1 MGKFRRLIG
10 VQVTEPGLRMA
21 AEQNHEIDHSETMV
35 RSPAEASAGE
45 PQPAGRE
52 AIAVR
57 PAASPVHISFI
68 GGCVSEYVL
77 KACSDLLLMKNRIMH
92 CATPVLVG
100 PSAPAIDVDTSHW
113 SRVARVMFTFENS
126 GQCVDALAD
135 LADVVLIDFNRDF
148 CKPTMQIA
156 GRRFSWHYDFE
167 NCLSASSWLTRH
179 ARLEDEATH
188 EYFVRWTEA
197 VDVFLHRLTAEG
209 KRVLVLVPAPA
220 MMIVEE
226 GRVVPFDGPRNPID
240 ARKTMLVSRANR
252 WLLSRY
258 DARRD
263 IRLVV
268 VDYPAFASP
277 TKDFRWVY
285 HYDHWVSR
293 FIGLQ
298 VHAAAIA

>member
-1 MGKFRRLIG
+1 
-10 VQVTEPGLRMA
+10 MA
-21 AEQNHEIDHSETMV
+21 AEQDHEIDRSETTI
-35 RSPAEASAGE
+35 RSRAEASTDE
-45 PQPAGRE
+45 PQSADRRPV
-52 AIAVR
+52 AVR
-57 PAASPVHISFI
+57 AAASPVPISFI
-68 GGCVSEYVL
+68 GGCVSEHVL
-77 KACSDLLLMKNRIMH
+77 KACSDLLLLENRIMH

-126 GQCVDALAD
+126 GQFVDALAD

-156 GRRFSWHYDFE
+156 GRRFSWHYDFDQ
-167 NCLSASSWLTRH
+167 CPSASPWLTRH
-179 ARLEDEATH
+179 ACLEDEATH

-197 VDVFLHRLTAEG
+197 VDVLLHRLTTAG
-209 KRVLVLVPAPA
+209 KRVIVLVPAPA
-220 MMIVEE
+220 VMIAEE
-226 GRVVPFDGPRNPID
+226 GRVVPYDGPRNPID

-263 IRLVV
+263 VRLVV
-268 VDYPAFASP
+268 VDYPAFSSP
-277 TKDFRWVY
+277 AADFRWVY